1 MANYVKSEE
10 IQHTT
15 CLLERVLPE
24 LTRLFELFLGHFA
37 GAAGYLGFGRW
48 GDGCSGIELIC
59 HIEGKV
65 KLTPSGPS
73 GPSGVGILSNSRSQG
88 FGEFFLIKGPVVE
101 GSVLELLLVCE
112 AAPVVVTCTSLA
124 QRGVKTRARL

>member
-1 MANYVKSEE
+1 MAGYVKSEE
-10 IQHTT
+10 IRHTT

-37 GAAGYLGFGRW
+37 GVAGYLWFGRW

-73 GPSGVGILSNSRSQG
+73 GVGILSNSRSQG
-88 FGEFFLIKGPVVE
+88 FGEFFLIKSPVVE
-101 GSVLELLLVCE
+101 GSVLKLLLVCE